1 MSSLVDSSSE
11 DSYSRVGRVNVC
23 NVQNA
28 TRHAEMVAIDKVVAQ
43 SRAGQLPRMEVFN

>member
-1 MSSLVDSSSE
+1 M
-11 DSYSRVGRVNVC
+11 C

-43 SRAGQLPRMEVFN
+43 GRAGQLARMEVFIKIL